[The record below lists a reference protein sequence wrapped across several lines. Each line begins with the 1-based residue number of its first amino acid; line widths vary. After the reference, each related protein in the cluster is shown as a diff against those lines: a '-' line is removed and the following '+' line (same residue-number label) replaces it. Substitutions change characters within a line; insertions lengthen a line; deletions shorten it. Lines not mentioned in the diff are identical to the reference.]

1 MSDPAPVLV
10 LLGGAGDLAMRMLLP
25 SLYHLE
31 LDGLLPR
38 GLRIIGVGRAD
49 GDADSYRAEVRADL
63 VARDILEDDS
73 WARMS
78 ARLDYCPADAAKPE
92 GAMRLAGRTASR
104 GEVVFF

>member
-1 MSDPAPVLV
+1 MPQAAPVLV

-31 LDGLLPR
+31 LDGLLPED
-38 GLRIIGVGRAD
+38 LRIIAVGRAD

-63 VARDILEDDS
+63 VARDILEAYS
-73 WARMS
+73 WGRMS

-92 GAMRLAGRTASR
+92 GAALLAER
-104 GEVVFF
+104 